1 MRYVFYNSE
10 TGYIYSVKNYTKM
23 SHAEQNCA
31 ANARFNMTCKPESVI
46 GAVDNPNNFRVNV
59 SVDPHVVESK
69 PGIQPVPFCEECR
82 TMRNYRLSKSDWTQ
96 AADSPLSPTLK
107 AQWATYRQALR
118 DMDIDSCHCW
128 DDVVWP
134 TTPSLK

>member
-10 TGYIYSVKNYTKM
+10 TGYIYKVKNYTKM

-31 ANARFNMTCKPESVI
+31 ANTRFNMTCKPESVI
-46 GAVDNPNNFRVNV
+46 GAVDNPNNYGVNV

-69 PGIQPVPFCEECR
+69 PGIQGPCFSEQCR
-82 TMRNYRLSKSDWTQ
+82 TQRNMRLAKSDWTQ
-96 AADSPLSPTLK
+96 AADSPLSAELK
-107 AQWATYRQALR
+107 AQWATYRQQLR
-118 DMDIDSCHCW
+118 DMEIDSCHCW
-128 DDVVWP
+128 DDVTWP